1 MKLTT
6 VQLFCLANLF
16 SLFSPVVNAAD
27 PLLHNS
33 YGVVLLEEGKI
44 EQGIEQLEQAYR
56 LNSADQTLKKNLAT
70 AYALMGQKLLDHK
83 SYPEAA
89 SQFEKS
95 IELFPDAPQYHLL
108 RGISFTL
115 AKNALLAQYELQ
127 QARKLGGDSAESLY
141 FLGRLHYD
149 AGETDKALEYFEKA
163 TAMAP
168 TDPFLSELMDKI
180 RREQVVET
188 KMERGHSSR
197 FIISYDS
204 EEVKTDIALA
214 VLDVLEKDYNDVGT
228 DLSCFPEARVPV
240 ILYTKRDYREVTR
253 SPGWSGGLYDGK
265 IRVPIGG
272 LVEITPELKGTL
284 RHEFTHAVVRE
295 LTKGNCPV
303 WLNEGIAELQGRL
316 EFNAPLPEL
325 DKALKTGEFIPLKNM
340 EEGFTTLGINEVRLA
355 YEQSYALV
363 NFMVTT
369 YGWHRVR
376 AILSNLGDGLPIDK
390 AIATGLDDL
399 GLTYEGVF
407 DEWRAYMAREYGGK
421 KE

>member
-1 MKLTT
+1 M
-6 VQLFCLANLF
+6 V
-16 SLFSPVVNAAD
+16 SLFSIFSPVADAAD
-27 PLLHNS
+27 PLLHNR
-33 YGVVLLEEGKI
+33 YGVDLLEEGKI

-56 LNSADQTLKKNLAT
+56 LYSADQTLKKNLAT
-70 AYALMGQKLLDHK
+70 AYALMGQKLLNKK

-95 IELFPDAPQYHLL
+95 IELFPDDPQYHLL

-115 AKNALLAQYELQ
+115 AKNVILAQYELQ

-149 AGETDKALEYFEKA
+149 AGETDKALEFWEKA

-168 TDPFLSELMDKI
+168 SDPFLSGLMDKM
-180 RREQVVET
+180 RREQVVEA

-197 FIISYDS
+197 FIVSYDT

-214 VLDVLEKDYNDVGT
+214 VLDVLEQIYNGVGT
-228 DLSCFPEARVPV
+228 DLSSFPEARVPV

-265 IRVPIGG
+265 IRLPIGG
-272 LVEITPELKGTL
+272 IVEITPDLRGTL
-284 RHEFTHAVVRE
+284 RHEYTHAVVRE
-295 LTKGNCPV
+295 ISKGNCPV

-316 EFNAPLPEL
+316 EFNTPLREL
-325 DKALKTGEFIPLKNM
+325 EKAVRTGEFIPLQRL
-340 EEGFTTLGINEVRLA
+340 EAGFATLGTSEVHLA

-363 NFMVTT
+363 NFMVAT
-369 YGWHRVR
+369 YGWHRMR
-376 AILSNLGDGLPIDK
+376 TILSNLGEGMPIDK
-390 AIATGLDDL
+390 AFAGGLDDL
-399 GLTYEGVF
+399 GLNLEGVF
-407 DEWRAYMAREYGGK
+407 DEWKAYMVREFGGK
-421 KE
+421 RG